1 MSTGQL
7 IDHESLIV
15 GRGRPTL
22 ADESAL
28 AMGTTG
34 EGAEQGEKGKE
45 KGKEREREREMV
57 SEMKREQYIQEI
69 KRQRRKIQMAWA
81 WQRVASCAMRMKGFE
96 GDGCAGQG
104 RAGKRRCGMNHVGCK
119 TCSTPKSQVFRMKD
133 EYSRA
138 EQSRMMMMMRH

>member
-34 EGAEQGEKGKE
+34 EGAEQGEGKGGGKGGG
-45 KGKEREREREMV
+45 GKERVREMEMV
-57 SEMKREQYIQEI
+57 REMKREQYIQEI
-69 KRQRRKIQMAWA
+69 KRQRKKIQMAWA
-81 WQRVASCAMRMKGFE
+81 WQRVASCAM
-96 GDGCAGQG
+96 
-104 RAGKRRCGMNHVGCK
+104 
-119 TCSTPKSQVFRMKD
+119 
-133 EYSRA
+133 
-138 EQSRMMMMMRH
+138 

>member
-81 WQRVASCAMRMKGFE
+81 WQRVASCAM
-96 GDGCAGQG
+96 
-104 RAGKRRCGMNHVGCK
+104 
-119 TCSTPKSQVFRMKD
+119 
-133 EYSRA
+133 
-138 EQSRMMMMMRH
+138 